1 MKRGAVD
8 HFKMRRL
15 ARALQV
21 PLYAANGLVMRL
33 LHFTADHAPRGDVGR
48 FNDQDIADACCW
60 DREPAELVGG
70 FTESGWLDRHPQCR
84 LAVHDWYEHAE
95 DSVHARVW
103 RDRGWFMTGEQPRL
117 RKLEEKERAKA
128 TAFYAEHQAPNA
140 AEAAAAGSRESL
152 DGCHSA
158 PNGASPLPPPL
169 PLPEG
174 KRETAPDGGL
184 TPPRAK
190 SPAKTFAPD
199 RLSDADRVSLRA
211 WAERRARWALSQL
224 EELEAACLDHFRGE
238 GKPKADWLSTL
249 RGWIRRQPSFAG
261 RGPSAPIPARPRPPG
276 PPQFS
281 PEDQARADEV
291 SRKREEN
298 RLRLLHDRDAERGP
312 GPLVNVLRDVVENS
326 RARP

>member
-174 KRETAPDGGL
+174 KRETAPD
-184 TPPRAK
+184 A
-190 SPAKTFAPD
+190 
-199 RLSDADRVSLRA
+199 
-211 WAERRARWALSQL
+211 RR
-224 EELEAACLDHFRGE
+224 
-238 GKPKADWLSTL
+238 
-249 RGWIRRQPSFAG
+249 
-261 RGPSAPIPARPRPPG
+261 ARPRPSRPTG
-276 PPQFS
+276 SRMPIASHSARGQSGERAGLSRSSRNSRPRVS
-281 PEDQARADEV
+281 ITSVARASPRPTG
-291 SRKREEN
+291 SRRYG
-298 RLRLLHDRDAERGP
+298 AGSA
-312 GPLVNVLRDVVENS
+312 GS
-326 RARP
+326 RASLDGDHPRRSRRAHGRLGRLSSHPRTKRAPMKSLENARRTGSGFCTIAMRSEALVLW